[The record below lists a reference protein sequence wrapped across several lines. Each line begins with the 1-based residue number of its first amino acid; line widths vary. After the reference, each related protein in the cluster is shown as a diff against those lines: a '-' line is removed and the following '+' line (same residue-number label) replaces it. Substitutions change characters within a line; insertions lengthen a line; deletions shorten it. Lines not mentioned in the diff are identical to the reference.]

1 MIKFLLASHGDLA
14 DGVNSSL
21 QIILG
26 KQDNVSTLCAY
37 KEEDFD
43 LKKEISKIISNLSYE
58 DELII
63 ITDLFGGSI
72 NNEFMSNLGEKK
84 FHLIAGLNLPLV
96 IELIANQNEEN
107 IETLIEVALKNSK
120 ESIKYCNKLLNTV
133 EEDEEF

>member
-14 DGVNSSL
+14 DGINSSL
-21 QIILG
+21 QIIIG

-37 KEEDFD
+37 KEENYD
-43 LKKEISKIISNLSYE
+43 LKEEVVKIISDLSFE

-72 NNEFMSNLGEKK
+72 NNEFMSNIGKKK

-96 IELIANQNEEN
+96 IELIVNQNQKD
-107 IETLIEVALKNSK
+107 IETLIESSLINSK

-133 EEDEEF
+133 EKDEEF